1 MLYRNEDI
9 TRLMEYGIYDCEA
22 LISLIDVLNMF
33 TNLKA
38 VMQINN
44 IPLTYA
50 LTQTAR
56 SIVEV

>member
-1 MLYRNEDI
+1 
-9 TRLMEYGIYDCEA
+9 MEYGIYDCEA